1 VPKPPVLVP
10 NPVLV
15 RGAPPP
21 SGAPK
26 DNGFTAAVLVPKP
39 PKPDAVVVVPPKPEP
54 KPLKPVLDGV
64 DVLPNAEPKPP
75 NPVLGCDVA
84 VPNAVVPVPPNPPLG

>member
-1 VPKPPVLVP
+1 VLVPP

-54 KPLKPVLDGV
+54 KLLKPVLDGV

-84 VPNAVVPVPPNPPLG
+84 VPNAVVPAPPKPPLG